1 MAASLITS
9 FIGTAANLIGAA
21 KQKRLAEQAA
31 RQAEIDTQKAFKA
44 IEKSKIL
51 DLELPMEQYRRQE
64 QLISQQTRQAVE
76 AAREAGPRGV
86 AAIPRIQ
93 AAGTEAFANLGAM
106 QEKALIGL
114 RNLEEQ
120 QRVRGEVLEAQLRE
134 KAAMGAQTAAAEA
147 RAKADALTTSGLTA
161 LAGTLGQLTAFDPEK
176 ELYPGGQA
184 PFGEG
189 SQAALDGMSIEQS
202 IFGETELPEFT
213 PSMSLQ
219 YGGLQGAGFMGRN
232 FTPTKTFGET
242 KVGGF
247 LGQEVPQFFN
257 EEIAPFFG
265 QKVPQFFGQ
274 VPQFFGGLFKRK

>member
-1 MAASLITS
+1 MSVSLITS
-9 FIGTAANLIGAA
+9 FVGTALNLGQAA

-31 RQAEIDTQKAFKA
+31 RQAEIDTEKAFRA

-51 DLELPMEQYRRQE
+51 DLKLPMEQYRRQE

-120 QRVRGEVLEAQLRE
+120 QRVRGEVAEAQLRAE
-134 KAAMGAQTAAAEA
+134 AAAGAQLAAAEA
-147 RAKADALTTSGLTA
+147 RKAGADIITSGLTA
-161 LAGTLGQLTAFDPEK
+161 LTGAIGEETKFDPEK
-176 ELYPGGQA
+176 AIYGDKGLGGFLSGI
-184 PFGEG
+184 FGQG
-189 SQAALDGMSIEQS
+189 KQAAAKGLFGDLSLESFMTKEKTAGFLPSLSLQES
-202 IFGETELPEFT
+202 IFGQTQIPEFN

-219 YGGLQGAGFMGRN
+219 YGGLQGAGFMGQN
-232 FTPTKTFGET
+232 FT
-242 KVGGF
+242 
-247 LGQEVPQFFN
+247 Q
-257 EEIAPFFG
+257 
-265 QKVPQFFGQ
+265 
-274 VPQFFGGLFKRK
+274 

>member
-1 MAASLITS
+1 MSVSLITS
-9 FIGTAANLIGAA
+9 FVGTALNLGQAA

-31 RQAEIDTQKAFKA
+31 RQAEIDTEKAFRA

-120 QRVRGEVLEAQLRE
+120 QRVRGEVAEAQLRAE
-134 KAAMGAQTAAAEA
+134 AAAGAQLAAAEA
-147 RAKADALTTSGLTA
+147 RKAETDIITSGLKA
-161 LAGTLGQLTAFDPEK
+161 LTGAIGEETKFDPEK
-176 ELYPGGQA
+176 A
-184 PFGEG
+184 V
-189 SQAALDGMSIEQS
+189 
-202 IFGETELPEFT
+202 
-213 PSMSLQ
+213 
-219 YGGLQGAGFMGRN
+219 YGDKGL
-232 FTPTKTFGET
+232 
-242 KVGGF
+242 GGF
-247 LGQEVPQFFN
+247 LSG
-257 EEIAPFFG
+257 IFG
-265 QKVPQFFGQ
+265 QGKQAAEQAAAAAKAEQLQLLQESTPTVDLFGSFINPTLFSTIGSDTLSELNQFMKYPKTESVITF
-274 VPQFFGGLFKRK
+274 

>member
-1 MAASLITS
+1 MSVSLITS
-9 FIGTAANLIGAA
+9 FVGTALNLGQAA

-31 RQAEIDTQKAFKA
+31 RQAEIDTEKAFRA

-120 QRVRGEVLEAQLRE
+120 QRVRGELAEAELRAEAAAGAQL
-134 KAAMGAQTAAAEA
+134 AAAEA
-147 RAKADALTTSGLTA
+147 RKAGADIITSGLTA
-161 LAGTLGQLTAFDPEK
+161 LTGAVGEETKFDPEK
-176 ELYPGGQA
+176 A
-184 PFGEG
+184 
-189 SQAALDGMSIEQS
+189 I
-202 IFGETELPEFT
+202 
-213 PSMSLQ
+213 
-219 YGGLQGAGFMGRN
+219 YGDKGL
-232 FTPTKTFGET
+232 
-242 KVGGF
+242 GGF
-247 LGQEVPQFFN
+247 LSG
-257 EEIAPFFG
+257 IFG
-265 QKVPQFFGQ
+265 QGKQAAEQAAAAAKAEQLQLLQESTPTVDLFGSFISPTIGSDTLSALNQFMDYPKTESVITF
-274 VPQFFGGLFKRK
+274 

>member
-1 MAASLITS
+1 MSVSLITS
-9 FIGTAANLIGAA
+9 FVGTALNLGQAA

-31 RQAEIDTQKAFKA
+31 RQAEIDTEKAFRA

-120 QRVRGEVLEAQLRE
+120 QRVRGEVAEAQLRAE
-134 KAAMGAQTAAAEA
+134 AAAGAQLAAAEA
-147 RAKADALTTSGLTA
+147 RKAGADIITSGLTA
-161 LAGTLGQLTAFDPEK
+161 LTGAVGEETKFDPEK
-176 ELYPGGQA
+176 AIYGDKGLGGFLSGI
-184 PFGEG
+184 FGQG
-189 SQAALDGMSIEQS
+189 KQAAEQAADAAKAEQLQLLQES
-202 IFGETELPEFT
+202 TPTVDLFGSFISPTIGSDTL
-213 PSMSLQ
+213 SALNQ
-219 YGGLQGAGFMGRN
+219 FMGR
-232 FTPTKTFGET
+232 PKTESVITF
-242 KVGGF
+242 
-247 LGQEVPQFFN
+247 
-257 EEIAPFFG
+257 
-265 QKVPQFFGQ
+265 
-274 VPQFFGGLFKRK
+274 

>member
-1 MAASLITS
+1 MSVSLITS
-9 FIGTAANLIGAA
+9 FVGTALNLGQAA

-31 RQAEIDTQKAFKA
+31 RQAEIDTEKAFRA

-51 DLELPMEQYRRQE
+51 DLKLPMEQYRRQE

-120 QRVRGEVLEAQLRE
+120 QRVRGEVAEAQLRAE
-134 KAAMGAQTAAAEA
+134 AAAGAQLAAAEA
-147 RAKADALTTSGLTA
+147 RKAGADIITSGLTA
-161 LAGTLGQLTAFDPEK
+161 LTGAVGEETKFDPEK
-176 ELYPGGQA
+176 AIYGDKGLGGFLSGIFGKGQQA
-184 PFGEG
+184 EKGNKGLFGDLSLESFMTKEKTAG
-189 SQAALDGMSIEQS
+189 FLPSLSLQES
-202 IFGETELPEFT
+202 IFGQTQIPEFN

-219 YGGLQGAGFMGRN
+219 YGGLQGAGFMGQN
-232 FTPTKTFGET
+232 FT
-242 KVGGF
+242 
-247 LGQEVPQFFN
+247 Q
-257 EEIAPFFG
+257 
-265 QKVPQFFGQ
+265 
-274 VPQFFGGLFKRK
+274 